1 MQRVEAYAER
11 ENRVRGES
19 QMKGE
24 RGIKEER
31 RRVFRRWRSADCRAM
46 AVNA

>member
-1 MQRVEAYAER
+1 MEVHRVEAYAER

-24 RGIKEER
+24 RGIKEEKEES
-31 RRVFRRWRSADCRAM
+31 V
-46 AVNA
+46 